1 MMMVPFL
8 DAMVSSFA
16 YYQAVQ
22 HMQAVEEMKKR
33 GLVGVADFIL
43 FSSWRVEG
51 RKALLRHW
59 NQRPYH
65 PQPENLFRMAPHP

>member
-1 MMMVPFL
+1 MLIPVLSTLF
-8 DAMVSSFA
+8 SSLA

-22 HMQAVEEMKKR
+22 HMQAAEEMKKR
-33 GLVGVADFIL
+33 GLVGTPDFLL
-43 FSSWRVEG
+43 FSEWKVEG

-65 PQPENLFRMAPHP
+65 PNPEVLFRMAPHA